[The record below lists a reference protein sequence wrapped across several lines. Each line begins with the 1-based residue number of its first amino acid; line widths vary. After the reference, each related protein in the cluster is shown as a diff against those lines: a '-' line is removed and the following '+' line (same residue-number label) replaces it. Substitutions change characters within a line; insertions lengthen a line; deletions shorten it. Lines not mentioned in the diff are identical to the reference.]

1 MSIAEI
7 FLLIWA
13 GIATTLAV
21 MYRASAGKIMAH
33 HKMVA
38 ILLAEVSLGEVK
50 PKDAGDGFV
59 SVENDDMRMTFK
71 KMER

>member
-7 FLLIWA
+7 FLLVWA
-13 GIATTLAV
+13 GVATTLAV
-21 MYRASAGKIMAH
+21 LYRNSASKMLAH
-33 HKMVA
+33 HKMVS

-50 PKDAGDGFV
+50 PKDAGDGFI

-71 KMER
+71 KVER

>member
-1 MSIAEI
+1 
-7 FLLIWA
+7 
-13 GIATTLAV
+13 
-21 MYRASAGKIMAH
+21 
-33 HKMVA
+33 MVA
-38 ILLAEVSLGEVK
+38 ILLAEVATGEVV

>member
-7 FLLIWA
+7 FLLVWA

-21 MYRASAGKIMAH
+21 LYRNGARNSMAH
-33 HKMVA
+33 HKAVA

-50 PKDAGDGFV
+50 PMEIGDGFI
-59 SVENDDMRMTFK
+59 SVENEDIRLTFK
-71 KMER
+71 KIKE